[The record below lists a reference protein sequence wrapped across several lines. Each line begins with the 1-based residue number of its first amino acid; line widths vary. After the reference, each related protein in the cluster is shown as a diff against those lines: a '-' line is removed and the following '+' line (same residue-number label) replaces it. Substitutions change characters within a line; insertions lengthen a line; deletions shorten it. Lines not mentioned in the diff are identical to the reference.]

1 MIEILESM
9 SIDRS
14 LKIFVA
20 GHGGMVGTSIIRIL
34 KANGFANIVTRSRA
48 EVDLTRQEQV
58 ERFFAETK
66 VDYVIVAAAKVGGIN
81 ANNTYPADF
90 IYENLMI
97 QNNLIK
103 GAFDA
108 GIKRLLLLGS
118 SCIYPKLADQPMVE
132 DCLLTGHLEP
142 TNEPYAVAK
151 IAGIKMCESFNRQHG
166 TDYRSVMPTNLYG
179 PGDNFDLQTSHV
191 IPGLIHKVHLAKLL
205 KSSAVEVWGSG
216 NVYRDLLYVD
226 DMAEAALLVA
236 LSPIEAISKVTNPMR
251 SHINIGSG
259 AEITIRELALMI
271 CEVIDYGGKMIFD
284 QSMPDGSPRKFL
296 SIDKVTSLGWRPK
309 VNLAEGLLRTYS
321 SFLESNS

>member
-1 MIEILESM
+1 
-9 SIDRS
+9 
-14 LKIFVA
+14 V
-20 GHGGMVGTSIIRIL
+20 II
-34 KANGFANIVTRSRA
+34 
-48 EVDLTRQEQV
+48 
-58 ERFFAETK
+58 
-66 VDYVIVAAAKVGGIN
+66 AAAKVGGIN
-81 ANNTYPADF
+81 ANNLYPADF

-103 GAFDA
+103 GSFDA

-118 SCIYPKLADQPMVE
+118 SCIYPKLADQPMEE
-132 DCLLTGHLEP
+132 DYLLTGHLEP

-205 KSSAVEVWGSG
+205 KSSEVEIWGSG

-236 LSPIEAISKVTNPMR
+236 LSPIEAISKVVNPMT

-259 AEITIRELALMI
+259 AEITIKELALMI

-284 QSMPDGSPRKFL
+284 HSMPDGSPRKFL

-309 VNLAEGLLRTYS
+309 VNLAEGLIKTYS
-321 SFLESNS
+321 FFLEFNS